1 MNIHISP
8 SAANE
13 LMRLSLVSQDD
24 GIAGKMFL
32 GITAGGSA
40 SWSFSISATGN
51 LDIPV
56 SRSNGIT
63 LFTEK
68 EQVNYLKNMRVDF
81 IESLAEGSFVFSGD
95 DIDVKQCGS
104 CFDFKLK

>member
-1 MNIHISP
+1 
-8 SAANE
+8 
-13 LMRLSLVSQDD
+13 
-24 GIAGKMFL
+24 
-32 GITAGGSA
+32 
-40 SWSFSISATGN
+40 
-51 LDIPV
+51 V

-68 EQVNYLKNMRVDF
+68 EQVNYLKNMSVDF
-81 IESLAEGSFVFSGD
+81 IESLAGGSFVFSGD